1 MSSVR
6 LCVGVELGV
15 PFFLLSFTFFS
26 SSSFP
31 GALTRLAADQLL
43 FAPIFVATFFS
54 ALLTLEGRPGDA
66 LAKVK
71 ADLPTALCA
80 NWALWVPANFVNFRV
95 VPPHLQVLFANAVA
109 LAWNTY
115 LSIVSNA

>member
-1 MSSVR
+1 MRAILFFFHASKNGF
-6 LCVGVELGV
+6 LIQ
-15 PFFLLSFTFFS
+15 PFF
-26 SSSFP
+26 FP
-31 GALTRLAADQLL
+31 SGALTRLAADQLL
-43 FAPIFVATFFS
+43 FAPLFVASFFS

-71 ADLPTALCA
+71 ADLPSAIKA
-80 NWALWVPANFVNFRV
+80 NWALWVPANFVNFRF